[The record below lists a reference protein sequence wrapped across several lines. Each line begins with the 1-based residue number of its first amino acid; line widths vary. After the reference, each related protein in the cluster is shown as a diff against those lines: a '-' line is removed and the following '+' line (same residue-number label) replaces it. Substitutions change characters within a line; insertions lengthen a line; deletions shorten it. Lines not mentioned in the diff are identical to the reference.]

1 MKRALLLLGLCLG
14 LGCQA
19 QPETPQPLV
28 LGPDEARWFSPPQPA
43 GLRAA
48 WLLGS
53 EAGHGPYVLRVRLA
67 AGARIPPHTHPDTR
81 HSTVLRGT
89 LYVGFGETVDEAR
102 WVAVPTGAL
111 YLAPAGVPHWL
122 WAKDGEVEYQEAGS
136 GPTATRPLKP

>member
-1 MKRALLLLGLCLG
+1 MKRALTLLSLCLS
-14 LGCQA
+14 LGCAA
-19 QPETPQPLV
+19 QPEPIRP
-28 LGPDEARWFSPPQPA
+28 EARAWFSPPLQP

-53 EAGHGPYVLRVRLA
+53 EKEAGPYVLRVQLA
-67 AGARIPPHTHPDTR
+67 PGARIPPHSHPDTR

-89 LYVGFGETVDEAR
+89 LYVGFGDTVDEAR
-102 WVAVPTGAL
+102 WVAVPAGAL
-111 YLAPAGVPHWL
+111 YVAPAGVPHWL

>member
-1 MKRALLLLGLCLG
+1 MKRALTLLSLCLS
-14 LGCQA
+14 LGCAA
-19 QPETPQPLV
+19 QPEPIRP
-28 LGPDEARWFSPPQPA
+28 EARPWFSPPQLP

-53 EAGHGPYVLRVRLA
+53 EKEAGPYVLRVQLA
-67 AGARIPPHTHPDTR
+67 PGARIPPHSHPDTR

-89 LYVGFGETVDEAR
+89 LYVGFGDTVDEAH
-102 WVAVPTGAL
+102 WVAVPAGAL
-111 YLAPAGVPHWL
+111 YVAPAGVPHWL